1 MPPARRRQ
9 VVIAVL
15 TGASLI
21 AAVLATVLV
30 LRPNDPAALPGRHG
44 TLEQW
49 IAATCPSGRATAEHA
64 VLAGSTVSGLCLA
77 ATPPQGSGDQAR
89 DTTVGY
95 GVFTAETDI
104 HKDLPKLSIAY
115 YATAD
120 ASPDGTLPI
129 FFVLT
134 DRYGDEPLK
143 PLERFGFH
151 IDRGPIKK

>member
-1 MPPARRRQ
+1 MPQARRRQ
-9 VVIAVL
+9 VVIAAL
-15 TGASLI
+15 TGVAII
-21 AAVLATVLV
+21 AAALSTVLA
-30 LRPNDPAALPGRHG
+30 LRPDRPAAVPGRHG

-77 ATPPQGSGDQAR
+77 ATPPQGTGDQAR
-89 DTTVGY
+89 DTAVGY
-95 GVFTAETDI
+95 GVFATETDI

-120 ASPDGTLPI
+120 PSPDGTVPV

-151 IDRGPIKK
+151 INRGPVK